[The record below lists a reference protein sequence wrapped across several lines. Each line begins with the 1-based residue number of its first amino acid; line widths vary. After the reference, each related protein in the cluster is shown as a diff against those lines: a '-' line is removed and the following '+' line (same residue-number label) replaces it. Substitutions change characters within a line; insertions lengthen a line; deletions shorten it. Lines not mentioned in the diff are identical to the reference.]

1 MTDFMPP
8 AAPTLPRPVV
18 LHREGTEM
26 LLHEALAR
34 SRQREAEQAARE
46 YVLARQFTAGR
57 RWASLAGFA
66 ARRAEIA
73 RVGAGTTPFHRGSG
87 TAMSGLRGV
96 LR

>member
-34 SRQREAEQAARE
+34 SRQREAEQAARD
-46 YVLARQFTAGR
+46 YALARRLTAGR

-66 ARRAEIA
+66 ARRAELA
-73 RVGAGTTPFHRGSG
+73 RAGAAPLHRGSG
-87 TAMSGLRGV
+87 TATSGLRGA

>member
-1 MTDFMPP
+1 MTDLMPP
-8 AAPTLPRPVV
+8 AAPAFPRPMI

-34 SRQREAEQAARE
+34 ARQREAQQAARE
-46 YVLARQFTAGR
+46 YALARRFTAGR

-66 ARRAEIA
+66 ARRAELA
-73 RVGAGTTPFHRGSG
+73 RAAADAIPVHRDSG
-87 TAMSGLRGV
+87 TATSGLRGA

>member
-8 AAPTLPRPVV
+8 TAPTFPRPVI

-46 YVLARQFTAGR
+46 YVLARRFTAGR

-66 ARRAEIA
+66 ARRAELA
-73 RVGAGTTPFHRGSG
+73 RVGAGTAPLHRGSG
-87 TAMSGLRGV
+87 PAMSGLRGA

>member
-8 AAPTLPRPVV
+8 AAPTFPRPVV

-46 YVLARQFTAGR
+46 YVLARRFTAGR

-66 ARRAEIA
+66 ARRAELA
-73 RVGAGTTPFHRGSG
+73 RVGAGTAPLPRGSG
-87 TAMSGLRGV
+87 TAMSGHRGALR
-96 LR
+96 